1 MTIKFESLSWVLSSD
16 SVFFFISSI
25 LGVSRLMD
33 TFVAMADMEG
43 FGLEVHI
50 SICIITV
57 QVSIG
62 ATQFIFQERINFYPN
77 DINGHR

>member
-1 MTIKFESLSWVLSSD
+1 
-16 SVFFFISSI
+16 
-25 LGVSRLMD
+25 MD

>member
-1 MTIKFESLSWVLSSD
+1 MTIKFESPELSSL
-16 SVFFFISSI
+16 FRFCFFISSI

-62 ATQFIFQERINFYPN
+62 ATQFIFQERIIFYPN